1 MNEYKDLRSELI
13 AKRGE
18 IYANQLSMSVGEII
32 NLYENK
38 EINLEPAFQ
47 RLFRWNPQQETNFIE
62 SILLGYPIPAIFVL
76 QREDGIW
83 DVIDGVQRLSTI
95 YHFVGILRDIEKDE
109 DKEDNENDNILQLQ
123 SAKILSK
130 LEGKYYSH
138 EDSSKCLDVSTRI
151 DFKRSTFP
159 VIVLK
164 HGSEQNSK
172 YELFK
177 RLNTGGSHLSPQE
190 IRNALILMCEEKVYS
205 NMDNFCKNENFKS
218 LLSLSDNK
226 LELRMDM
233 DILTRFIVMR
243 NYKDLDSV
251 PNTIEINEFLDD
263 SIKDIISEKHYD
275 ISKDLNI
282 LNRLIDFLQTNIDE
296 EYGFKVYNNTTNKF
310 KGAFNWFIFE
320 SVIWGLTVINDIS
333 VVEYKK
339 DIIIDK
345 IKQLKG
351 TGEYQQS
358 KSLSN
363 LKVIQRLKEAK
374 IQAQE
379 VFNFNE

>member
-1 MNEYKDLRSELI
+1 MQQYTDLRNELI

-18 IYANQLSMSVGEII
+18 IYTNQLTMSVGEII
-32 NLYENK
+32 NLYENR
-38 EINLEPAFQ
+38 EVNLEPAFQ

-95 YHFVGILRDIEKDE
+95 CHFAGILRDIDTGEKIE
-109 DKEDNENDNILQLQ
+109 ALKLE
-123 SAKILSK
+123 SAKILTK
-130 LEGKYYSH
+130 LEGKYYSK
-138 EDSSKCLDVSTRI
+138 EDPSQCLDVSTRI

-177 RLNTGGSHLSPQE
+177 RLNTGGSHLSSQE
-190 IRNALILMCEEKVYS
+190 IRNALILMYNEQVY
-205 NMDNFCKNENFKS
+205 NKMDNFCKSDNFKS

-243 NYKDLDSV
+243 NYRELDSV
-251 PNTIEINEFLDD
+251 SNTIEINEFLDD
-263 SIKDIISEKHYD
+263 AIKDIISQEDYE
-275 ISKDLNI
+275 INKDLEVFHK
-282 LNRLIDFLQTNIDE
+282 LINFLQCNIDE
-296 EYGFKVYNNTTNKF
+296 EYGFKVYNDSAKRF
-310 KGAFNWFIFE
+310 KGAFNWFVFE
-320 SVIWGLTVINDIS
+320 TVIWGITVLNDIS
-333 VVEYKK
+333 ILDSDRDLIVS
-339 DIIIDK
+339 K
-345 IKQLKG
+345 IKKLKG
-351 TGEYQQS
+351 TGQYQQS

-374 IQAQE
+374 IEAKE
-379 VFNFNE
+379 VFNLNE

>member
-1 MNEYKDLRSELI
+1 MKEYKDLRSELL

-18 IYANQLSMSVGEII
+18 IYANQLTMSVGEVM

-47 RLFRWNPQQETNFIE
+47 RLFRWNTQQETNFVE

-95 YHFVGILRDIEKDE
+95 CHFSGILRNIEKSEEKMDPL
-109 DKEDNENDNILQLQ
+109 KLEN
-123 SAKILSK
+123 AKILTK
-130 LEGKYYSH
+130 LQGKYFM
-138 EDSSKCLDVSTRI
+138 SKDQDECLDTSTRI

-164 HGSEQNSK
+164 HGSEKNSK

-190 IRNALILMCEEKVYS
+190 IRNALILMYNENVY
-205 NMDNFCKNENFKS
+205 NKMDNFCKDDNFKA

-243 NYKDLDSV
+243 NYKNIEDV
-251 PNTIEINEFLDD
+251 QNTIEINEFLDD
-263 SIKDIISEKHYD
+263 AINEI
-275 ISKDLNI
+275 ISKDTYNI
-282 LNRLIDFLQTNIDE
+282 DNDLYVFSELISFLQSNVDE
-296 EYGFKVYNNTTNKF
+296 EYGFKVYSNVGSKF

-320 SVIWGLTVINDIS
+320 TVIWGLTVINDVS
-333 VVEYKK
+333 VVNSKK
-339 DIIIDK
+339 EEIINK
-345 IKQLKG
+345 IKELKG
-351 TGEYQQS
+351 TGQYQQS

-374 IQAQE
+374 IEAEE
-379 VFNFNE
+379 VFKLNV